1 VDRLRRKNVNVPIT
15 ATVALLAA
23 VDAAAVPAD
32 VAAFVY

>member
-23 VDAAAVPAD
+23 VDVAAVPTD
-32 VAAFVY
+32 VAAFVD